1 MKMSRNHVLS
11 HVLVTLLMV
20 TLLTTACGSQ
30 PAAPTASPPPAAP
43 PAAATAQIAAP
54 SAAEPV
60 EITVWTPHPEM
71 EPFYK
76 AVVEKYN
83 QSHSPKVNLVLLS
96 SSSREMEQKITAS
109 LPAGVG
115 PDIFEVT
122 MWVVGPFFEGGFME
136 ANPPDIDAYLRE
148 NWPQS
153 AVDYYTFDKGSVG
166 LPIVQDT
173 AAYFYN
179 KSMFKEAGL
188 DPEKVPQTY
197 EELLDYAQ
205 KLTKLNSD
213 GTIDVSGVSLRL
225 SGQGAGVA
233 EKFRFVLYNFGA
245 DFVVPAGDG
254 KWHSGWN
261 NEQGQAA
268 LKFYIDAV
276 HKYKVDS
283 LEAVHDAQAFV
294 TEKTAMLARES
305 WVIAE
310 INNKNPD
317 LDYGTFSM
325 PRQALPDRYTS
336 MKPDGIFVSP
346 TSKHPDVAWS
356 LVKEITSAENSALM
370 TEVTGWVP
378 VRKGVDF
385 SKLVQSSQQWAP
397 FVTPPSDVKP
407 FPLPRTAV
415 YNEVLSKVAELLTKA
430 FSDPSLVD
438 NPAGLAAAVQEMNDL
453 TDQILKD
460 NDLYAE

>member
-1 MKMSRNHVLS
+1 MRTRPDKALPS
-11 HVLVTLLMV
+11 LLIAV
-20 TLLTTACGSQ
+20 AIVFLAAACGSQ
-30 PAAPTASPPPAAP
+30 PPGPAAVQQA
-43 PAAATAQIAAP
+43 PAATQAPAQAAAP
-54 SAAEPV
+54 SSAEPV

-83 QSHSPKVNLVLLS
+83 ETHAPKIQLVLLS
-96 SSSREMEQKITAS
+96 SSPREMEQKITAS

-122 MWVVGPFFEGGFME
+122 LWVAGPFHEGGFLP
-136 ANPPDIDAYLRE
+136 ANPPEVDAYLRA

-153 AVDYYTFDKGSVG
+153 AVDYYTFGNNSVG

-173 AAYFYN
+173 GAYFYN
-179 KSMFKEAGL
+179 KKMFRDAGL
-188 DPEKVPQTY
+188 DPDKVPETY
-197 EELLDYAQ
+197 DELMEYAR
-205 KLTKLNSD
+205 KLTKYNSD

-233 EKFRFVLYNFGA
+233 EKFRYVLYNFGA
-245 DFVVPAGDG
+245 DFLVPAGDG
-254 KWHSGWN
+254 KWRSGFD
-261 NEQGQAA
+261 NEQGRAA
-268 LKFYIDAV
+268 LQFYVDAV

-310 INNKNPD
+310 IAKKNPS
-317 LDYGTFSM
+317 LEYGTFSM

-346 TSKHPDVAWS
+346 SSKHPDIAWD
-356 LVKEITSAENSALM
+356 LVKEITSAQNSALM
-370 TEVTGWVP
+370 TEMTGWVP

-385 SKLVQSSQQWAP
+385 SGLIGKEPQWAP
-397 FVTPPSDVKP
+397 FVAPPPDVKP

-430 FSDPSLVD
+430 FADPTLVD
-438 NPAGLAAAVQEMNDL
+438 NPEGIAKAVSEMNNL
-453 TDQILKD
+453 ADQILKD
-460 NDLYAE
+460 NNLYGG